1 MRISQAWI
9 VATKDFAT
17 FTKKKNILY
26 SVLVVPL
33 VISIALPGVVWYTQ
47 TRTNGNHVGPAELAI
62 LLPAFTFFYL
72 IIAGFIP
79 TTIASYSLVGEKIE
93 KSIEPLLATPTTD
106 GEILLGKGIAAF
118 VPPMGAILGASAV
131 FMGLLDTITHGSLGY
146 YYFPNWDAAALLY
159 LAVPLAVVMSVEWNV
174 FVSSRVSVVRIA
186 QQLGVLV
193 ILPLAGLYLGG
204 EIGVVPLGDI
214 SSIFYIAGA
223 IAIVDLLLL
232 SIVRETFQ
240 RDLILTKWK

>member
-1 MRISQAWI
+1 MRLSQAWI

-17 FTKKKNILY
+17 FTKKKNIIY
-26 SVLVVPL
+26 SVLIVPIIVSVL
-33 VISIALPGVVWYTQ
+33 FPVIVWYVLH
-47 TRTNGNHVGPAELAI
+47 RASGPVSPTELAV
-62 LLPAFTFFYL
+62 LLPAFTFIFL
-72 IIAGFIP
+72 ILAGFIP

-174 FVSSRVSVVRIA
+174 FVSSRVSDVRIA